1 MDRKI
6 GFGFKLNKKTV
17 ESKSLFAEDDEPKER
32 KKLVPFDEDDEQ
44 PKQIPFEEDE
54 PKEKLIVFDKEH
66 PKKLVDFEEDEV
78 SDELREK
85 MGFSG
90 FGKIKPRKEPK
101 VSQKTADEP
110 ESKSKPKARQFD
122 LEKQIGISKE
132 IAEERRSKL
141 EQLEQLDDLPAEDAP
156 KAVSTESDVQK
167 EESDQDDTPADPA
180 DQGAEN
186 EEDDLDEGEDNR

>member
-6 GFGFKLNKKTV
+6 GFGGFKLNKKTV

-44 PKQIPFEEDE
+44 PKQIPFEEDDE

-141 EQLEQLDDLPAEDAP
+141 EQLDDLPAEDAP